1 MESHSQERR
10 QELTQKVRALSTRDF
25 QLWSVG
31 FLVMLVLASG
41 ILCFLLPYAHAD
53 FKVELRYVPQLSMG
67 LIAMVLLLNFYLID
81 KRRELDEFR
90 QKLYREMAF
99 DEGFD
104 RFVVI
109 DPLTQ
114 VYRRSHLHT
123 LLEEELRRAR
133 REQIPVTFLLIKYVG
148 IKRLAAA
155 YGDATSD
162 SFIADVA
169 KLLQQ
174 NFRGSDRIVRFSD
187 SEFLVVM
194 TGTNRKQA
202 DIACNRLQGYV
213 DRWNLLGEKQWEMCL
228 TLALGEYQEGTGPF
242 ELIGSLVTQ
251 ASEVLS
257 VAETSRT
264 DVFSAAAAAAATLK

>member
-1 MESHSQERR
+1 MEPHTLARQ
-10 QELTQKVRALSTRDF
+10 QELTQKAQALSTRDL
-25 QLWSVG
+25 QLWSLG

-41 ILCFLLPYAHAD
+41 VLCFLLPNAHAN

-67 LIAMVLLLNFYLID
+67 LISMVLLLNFYLID
-81 KRRELDEFR
+81 KRRELDLSR
-90 QKLYREMAF
+90 QKLFREMAL

-104 RFVVI
+104 RFAMI
-109 DPLTQ
+109 DPVTQ
-114 VYRRSHLHT
+114 VYRRSHLQA

-133 REQIPVTFLLIKYVG
+133 REQIPVTFLLVKYVG
-148 IKRLAAA
+148 MKRLAAA

-162 SFIADVA
+162 SFISEVA

-194 TGTNRKQA
+194 TGTTRKQA

-213 DRWNLLGEKQWEMCL
+213 DRWNLHSEKPWEMCL
-228 TLALGEYQEGTGPF
+228 TLAAGEYMEGTGPF
-242 ELIGSLVTQ
+242 ELISSLVTQ
-251 ASEVLS
+251 ANEVLA
-257 VAETSRT
+257 VAENSRT
-264 DVFSAAAAAAATLK
+264 DVFGAAASAPATLK